1 MKQKIKKVL
10 MMSCLLV
17 SGVIFAQV
25 KMVNGTVSDSDG
37 VPLPGASIVSI
48 ETNEGATT
56 DFDGNFSISVQE
68 GATIEFSFIGYE
80 KQQVVVGESS
90 TINVTLV
97 QGNALSEVVVTSFGI
112 KREEKT
118 LAYSTQTV
126 GSEELT
132 QARDINVANSLNGR
146 AAGVEI
152 RKSSSGAGG
161 STRIVLRGNKS
172 LSGNS
177 QPLIVIDG
185 VPMVNNVG
193 GQPGMWGGID
203 EGDGLSQVNPDDV
216 ESITILKGANA
227 SILYGSQGA
236 NGVVVITTKSG
247 EAGDTKVTFNSGIT
261 SESVI
266 NLPEL
271 QYNYGR
277 VGEASESWSPS
288 PNANSANG
296 KFVDDFFQTGV
307 NYVNSVSVSGGNDTT
322 TAYFSYYNTT
332 SSGILDNFGYK
343 KNNLS
348 FKQSTKFLNDKM
360 TLSSNIILTDEQTDN
375 RGPSGYYLNPIV
387 GLYTFPRN
395 ESWSSIKTYQ
405 TLNPTTNVMDQ
416 NWLGINNHFQS
427 NPYWVMN
434 NQPKE
439 DKIKRAIGSL
449 NLKYEINE
457 KLSFQARASY
467 DFSNKS
473 YEQRHAAGSNAT
485 NTGTNG
491 RWDYK
496 KFNDELFY
504 SDAILSFNDNYG
516 DFSLTAIAGASLQ
529 KTTFGSGVQVSSG
542 NDGLL
547 FYANEFNFQNLPTN
561 TQVQSTLA
569 SRVDKQAM
577 FGNVVIGY
585 KDALFLDFS
594 GRNDYASTLA
604 GTGNESYFYPS
615 VGASLVLSQMME
627 LPSQISFLKLRASS
641 ASVGNEVPYNSIR
654 PTNTIN
660 ASGGVE
666 RNTQTPFTTL
676 KPEMIETFEIGVDL
690 RLFNNKLGL
699 DVAYYDIKSTDQFLS
714 LAAPSGSGYTSYFVN
729 AGKIVNNGIEVTITN
744 SIIDNANFKWN
755 SILNITQNTNEIVEI
770 HPDISALNTG
780 ASEGFQSQM
789 RKGGSVGDFYT
800 FMHKRDAQGRIE
812 MAAGVPLRGA
822 ERVLAG
828 NAEPDVSLGWSNN
841 VNIGESLSVGFI
853 INAKFGGEVFSQTES
868 MLDGNGVSLR
878 SGQARDAGFVAV
890 NGVEGGVAVS
900 QADPKTWYQAIGDR
914 NGTGEDYVYD
924 RTNIRLSQMSIAYKL
939 NPIKLGLPVDNA
951 TISVIGNNLF
961 YSAVA
966 PFDPELAM
974 STNRNAQ
981 GLDNFNLPSTRT
993 IGMNLRLTF

>member
-1 MKQKIKKVL
+1 MKQKIKQ
-10 MMSCLLV
+10 MIMAACFLL

-25 KMVNGTVSDSDG
+25 KTVVGTVTDSDG
-37 VPLPGASIVSI
+37 VPLPGASIVLT
-48 ETNEGATT
+48 ETNEGSTT
-56 DFDGNFSISVQE
+56 DFDGNFSISAQE
-68 GATIEFSFIGYE
+68 GAAVEFSYVGYE
-80 KQQVVVGESS
+80 SQQLVIGEGS

-97 QGNALSEVVVTSFGI
+97 QGSALSEVVVTSFGI
-112 KREEKT
+112 RREEKT

-126 GSEELT
+126 KSDQLT
-132 QARDINVANSLNGR
+132 QARDISVANSLNGR

-185 VPMVNNVG
+185 VPMVNNTG

-261 SESVI
+261 FESVI
-266 NLPEL
+266 ALPEL
-271 QYNYGR
+271 QYDYGR
-277 VGEASESWSPS
+277 VGAASESWSPTK
-288 PNANSANG
+288 NANSANG
-296 KFVDDFFQTGV
+296 NFVDDFFQRGV

-343 KNNLS
+343 KNNMS

-395 ESWSSIKTYQ
+395 ESWSSIGTYQ
-405 TLNPTTNVMDQ
+405 TLNAATNVMDQ

-439 DKIKRAIGSL
+439 DKIQRAIGSL

-529 KTTFGSGVQVSSG
+529 KTTFGSGVAVSTG

-547 FYANEFNFQNLPTN
+547 FYANEFNFQNIPTN
-561 TQVQSTLA
+561 TQVQSTLS

-585 KDALFLDFS
+585 KDAMFLDFS

-615 VGASLVLSQMME
+615 VGASFVISQMME

-641 ASVGNEVPYNSIR
+641 ASVGNEVPYNRIS

-660 ASGGVE
+660 ASGGVQ

-822 ERVLAG
+822 ERVFAG

-841 VNIGESLSVGFI
+841 FNIGESLSVGFI

-939 NPIKLGLPVDNA
+939 DPIKLGLPVDNA

>member
-1 MKQKIKKVL
+1 MKQKIKQTL
-10 MMSCLLV
+10 IASCFLL

-25 KMVNGTVSDSDG
+25 KTVNGTVTDSDG
-37 VPLPGASIVSI
+37 VPLPGASIVLT

-56 DFDGNFSISVQE
+56 DFDGNFSISAQE
-68 GATIEFSFIGYE
+68 GANVEFSYVGYE
-80 KQQVVVGESS
+80 SQQIVIGESS
-90 TINVTLV
+90 IINVTLV

-126 GSEELT
+126 KSEQLT
-132 QARDINVANSLNGR
+132 QARDISVANSLNGR

-185 VPMVNNVG
+185 VPMVNNTG

-236 NGVVVITTKSG
+236 NGVIVITTKSG
-247 EAGDTKVTFNSGIT
+247 EVGDTKVTFNSGIT
-261 SESVI
+261 FESVI
-266 NLPEL
+266 ALPEL
-271 QYNYGR
+271 QYDYGR
-277 VGEASESWSPS
+277 VGAASESWSPTK
-288 PNANSANG
+288 NANSANG
-296 KFVDDFFQTGV
+296 EFVDDFFQRGV

-322 TAYFSYYNTT
+322 TAYFSYYNT
-332 SSGILDNFGYK
+332 SSTGVLENFGYK
-343 KNNLS
+343 KNNMS

-395 ESWSSIKTYQ
+395 ESWSSIQTYQ
-405 TLNPTTNVMDQ
+405 TLNTATNVMDQ

-439 DKIKRAIGSL
+439 DKIQRAIGSV

-457 KLSFQARASY
+457 KLSFKARASY

-504 SDAILSFNDNYG
+504 SDGILSFADNYG
-516 DFSLTAIAGASLQ
+516 DFSLNAIAGASLQ
-529 KTTFGSGVQVSSG
+529 KTTFGSGVSVSTG

-547 FYANEFNFQNLPTN
+547 FYANEFNFQNIPTN
-561 TQVQSTLA
+561 TQVQSTLS
-569 SRVDKQAM
+569 SRIDKQAI

-585 KDALFLDFS
+585 KDAMFLDFS

-615 VGASLVLSQMME
+615 VGASFVISQMME

-641 ASVGNEVPYNSIR
+641 ASVGNEVPYNRIS

-660 ASGGVE
+660 AAGGVN

-676 KPEMIETFEIGVDL
+676 KPEMIETFEIGLDL

-744 SIIDNANFKWN
+744 SIIDTANFKWN
-755 SILNITQNTNEIVEI
+755 STLNITQNNNEIVEI
-770 HPDISALNTG
+770 HPNISALNTG

-812 MAAGVPLRGA
+812 MANGVPLRGA
-822 ERVLAG
+822 ERVYAG

-841 VNIGESLSVGFI
+841 FNIGESLSVGFI

-878 SGQARDAGFVAV
+878 SGQARDVGFVAV
-890 NGVEGGVAVS
+890 NGVENGVAVS

-924 RTNIRLSQMSIAYKL
+924 RTNIRLSQMSVAYNL
-939 NPIKLGLPVDNA
+939 DPTKLGLPVDSA
-951 TISVIGNNLF
+951 TISLIGNNLF

>member
-439 DKIKRAIGSL
+439 DKVQRAIGSL

-529 KTTFGSGVQVSSG
+529 KTTFGSGVAVSTG

-547 FYANEFNFQNLPTN
+547 FYANEFNFQNIPTN
-561 TQVQSTLA
+561 TQVQSTLS

-641 ASVGNEVPYNSIR
+641 ASVGNEVPYNRIS

-660 ASGGVE
+660 ASGGVQ

-822 ERVLAG
+822 ERVFAG

-841 VNIGESLSVGFI
+841 FNIGESLSVGFI

>member
-1 MKQKIKKVL
+1 MKQKIKQTL
-10 MMSCLLV
+10 MATCFLL

-25 KMVNGTVSDSDG
+25 KTVNGTVTDSDG
-37 VPLPGASIVSI
+37 VPLPGASIVLT

-56 DFDGNFSISVQE
+56 DFDGNYSISAQE
-68 GATIEFSFIGYE
+68 GATVEFSYVGYE
-80 KQQVVVGESS
+80 SQQVVIGEGS

-126 GSEELT
+126 DSEQLT
-132 QARDINVANSLNGR
+132 QARDISIANSLNGR

-161 STRIVLRGNKS
+161 STKIVLRGNKS

-247 EAGDTKVTFNSGIT
+247 EEGDTKITFNSGIT
-261 SESVI
+261 FESVI
-266 NLPEL
+266 ALPEL
-271 QYNYGR
+271 QYDYGR
-277 VGEASESWSPS
+277 AAGEDESWSPTK
-288 PNANSANG
+288 NAAAANG
-296 KFVDDFFQTGV
+296 EFVDDFFQTGV
-307 NYVNSVSVSGGNDTT
+307 NYVNSVSVSGGNKTT
-322 TAYFSYYNTT
+322 TAYFSYYNAT
-332 SSGILDNFGYK
+332 SGGIMDNFGYK

-348 FKQSTKFLNDKM
+348 FKQSTKFFNDKM
-360 TLSSNIILTDEQTDN
+360 TLSSNIILTEEQTDN
-375 RGPSGYYLNPIV
+375 RGPSGYYLNPLI
-387 GLYTFPRN
+387 GLYTFPRDG
-395 ESWSSIKTYQ
+395 SWSSMKTYQ
-405 TLNPTTNVMDQ
+405 TFNAATNVMDQ
-416 NWLGINNHFQS
+416 NWVGNNHFQS
-427 NPYWVMN
+427 NPYWLMN

-439 DKIKRAIGSL
+439 DKVQRAIGSV
-449 NLKYEINE
+449 NLAYQISE
-457 KLSFQARASY
+457 KLSLKARASY
-467 DFSNKS
+467 DFANKS
-473 YEQRHAAGSNAT
+473 YEQQHAAGSNQT
-485 NTGTNG
+485 NTGSNG

-516 DFSLTAIAGASLQ
+516 DFSVNAIAGASLQ
-529 KTTFGSGVQVSSG
+529 QTTFGSGVNVTTGS
-542 NDGLL
+542 DGEL
-547 FYANEFNFQNLPTN
+547 FYANEFNFQNIPAN
-561 TQVQSTLA
+561 IQVQSTLG
-569 SRVDKQAM
+569 SQIEKQAV
-577 FGNVVIGY
+577 FGNVVVGY
-585 KDALFLDFS
+585 KDAIFLDIS

-604 GTGNESYFYPS
+604 GTGNDSYFYPS
-615 VGASLVLSQMME
+615 VGASFVLSQLME

-641 ASVGNEVPYNSIR
+641 ASVGNEVPYNRIS

-660 ASGGVE
+660 ASGGVV
-666 RNTQTPFTTL
+666 RNTQTPFTNL
-676 KPEMIETFEIGVDL
+676 KPEMIETFEIGLDL

-699 DVAYYDIKSTDQFLS
+699 DVAYYDITSSDQFLS

-744 SIIDNANFKWN
+744 SIIDTANFKWN
-755 SILNITQNTNEIVEI
+755 STLNITQNTNEIVEI
-770 HPDISALNTG
+770 HPDIANLGTG
-780 ASEGFQSQM
+780 ASEGFQSRFQ
-789 RKGGSVGDFYT
+789 KGGSIGDFYT
-800 FMHKRDAQGRIE
+800 KMFKRDAQGRIE
-812 MAAGVPLRGA
+812 MVDGTPLTTATDELG
-822 ERVLAG
+822 G
-828 NAEPDVSLGWSNN
+828 NAEPDVSLGWANN
-841 VNIGESLSVGFI
+841 FNIGENLSVGFI

-890 NGVEGGVAVS
+890 NGVQGGVAVS
-900 QADPKTWYQAIGDR
+900 QADPKTWYQATGDR
-914 NGTGEDYVYD
+914 IGIGESYIYD

-939 NPIKLGLPVDNA
+939 DPIKLGLPVDNA

-974 STNRNAQ
+974 STNRNSQ

>member
-1 MKQKIKKVL
+1 MKQKIKQTL
-10 MMSCLLV
+10 MATCFLL

-25 KMVNGTVSDSDG
+25 KTVNGTVTDSDG
-37 VPLPGASIVSI
+37 VPLPGASIVLT

-68 GATIEFSFIGYE
+68 GATVEFSYVGYE
-80 KQQVVVGESS
+80 SQQVVVGEGS

-97 QGNALSEVVVTSFGI
+97 QGNALTEVVVTSLGI

-118 LAYSTQTV
+118 LAYSSQTV
-126 GSEELT
+126 DSDQLT
-132 QARDINVANSLNGR
+132 QARDISVANSLNGR

-161 STRIVLRGNKS
+161 STRIILRGNKS

-177 QPLIVIDG
+177 DPLIVIDG
-185 VPMVNNVG
+185 VPMVNNSG
-193 GQPGMWGGID
+193 NQPGMWGGID

-216 ESITILKGANA
+216 ESITVLKGANA

-236 NGVVVITTKSG
+236 NGVIVITTKSG
-247 EAGDTKVTFNSGIT
+247 EAGDTKVTFNSGVT
-261 SESVI
+261 FESV
-266 NLPEL
+266 NKLPEL
-271 QYNYGR
+271 QYDYGR
-277 VGEASESWSPS
+277 VGSATESWSPTK
-288 PNANSANG
+288 NANSANG
-296 KFVDDFFQTGV
+296 EFVDDFFQTGV
-307 NYVNSVSVSGGNDTT
+307 NYVNSISVSGGNDTT

-343 KNNLS
+343 KNNMS
-348 FKQSTKFLNDKM
+348 FKQSTKLLNDKM

-375 RGPSGYYLNPIV
+375 RGPSGYYLNPLV
-387 GLYTFPRN
+387 GLYTFPRS
-395 ESWSSIKTYQ
+395 ESWNSIQTYQ
-405 TLNPTTNVMDQ
+405 VFNAATNVMDQ

-439 DKIKRAIGSL
+439 DKIQRAIGSL
-449 NLKYEINE
+449 NLKYEISE

-504 SDAILSFNDNYG
+504 SDGILSFKDNYG
-516 DFSLTAIAGASLQ
+516 DISLNAIVGASLQ
-529 KTTFGSGVQVSSG
+529 KSTFGSGVSVSTG

-547 FYANEFNFQNLPTN
+547 FYANEFNFQNIPTN
-561 TQVQSTLA
+561 TQVQSTLS
-569 SRVDKQAM
+569 SRVDKQAL

-585 KDALFLDFS
+585 KDAMFLDIS

-615 VGASLVLSQMME
+615 VGASFVISQMME

-641 ASVGNEVPYNSIR
+641 ASVGNEVPFNRIS

-660 ASGGVE
+660 ASGGVV
-666 RNTQTPFTTL
+666 RNTQTPFTNL
-676 KPEMIETFEIGVDL
+676 KPEMIETFEVGLDL

-699 DVAYYDIKSTDQFLS
+699 DVAYYDITSTDQFLS

-729 AGKIVNNGIEVTITN
+729 AGKIVNNGIEITITN

-755 SILNITQNTNEIVEI
+755 STLNITQNSNEIVEI
-770 HPDISALNTG
+770 HPDIENLSTG
-780 ASEGFQSQM
+780 ASEGFGS
-789 RKGGSVGDFYT
+789 RIKAGGSIGDFYT
-800 FMHKRDAQGRIE
+800 SMYLRDSQGRIE
-812 MAAGVPLRGA
+812 MDDGVPLKTA
-822 ERVLAG
+822 TELLAG
-828 NAEPDVSLGWSNN
+828 NAEPDVSIGWSNN
-841 VNIGESLSVGFI
+841 FNIGKNVSVGFI
-853 INAKFGGEVFSQTES
+853 INAKLGGKVFSQTES

-878 SGQARDAGFVAV
+878 SGQARDAGGLAV
-890 NGVEGGVAVS
+890 NGVQAGTAVTS
-900 QADPKTWYQAIGDR
+900 ADPELWFKAIGDR
-914 NGTGEDYVYD
+914 NGIGESYIYD
-924 RTNIRLSQMSIAYKL
+924 RTNIRLSQMSVAYNL
-939 NPIKLGLPVDNA
+939 DPSLIGLPVDSA
-951 TISVIGNNLF
+951 TVSLIGNNLI
-961 YSAVA
+961 YSSVA

>member
-1 MKQKIKKVL
+1 M
-10 MMSCLLV
+10 
-17 SGVIFAQV
+17 
-25 KMVNGTVSDSDG
+25 
-37 VPLPGASIVSI
+37 
-48 ETNEGATT
+48 
-56 DFDGNFSISVQE
+56 
-68 GATIEFSFIGYE
+68 
-80 KQQVVVGESS
+80 
-90 TINVTLV
+90 
-97 QGNALSEVVVTSFGI
+97 
-112 KREEKT
+112 
-118 LAYSTQTV
+118 
-126 GSEELT
+126 
-132 QARDINVANSLNGR
+132 NGR

-185 VPMVNNVG
+185 VPMVNNTG

-261 SESVI
+261 FESVI
-266 NLPEL
+266 ALPEL
-271 QYNYGR
+271 QYDYGR
-277 VGEASESWSPS
+277 VGAASESWSPTK
-288 PNANSANG
+288 NANSANG
-296 KFVDDFFQTGV
+296 NFVDDFFQRGV

-343 KNNLS
+343 KNNMS

-405 TLNPTTNVMDQ
+405 TLNAATNVMDQ

-439 DKIKRAIGSL
+439 DKVQRAIGSL

-529 KTTFGSGVQVSSG
+529 KTTFGSGVAVSTG

-547 FYANEFNFQNLPTN
+547 FYANEFNFQNIPTN
-561 TQVQSTLA
+561 TQVQSTLS

-585 KDALFLDFS
+585 KDAMFLDFS

-615 VGASLVLSQMME
+615 VGASFVISQMME

-641 ASVGNEVPYNSIR
+641 ASVGNEVPYNRIS

-660 ASGGVE
+660 ASGGVQ

-841 VNIGESLSVGFI
+841 FNIGESLSVGFI

-924 RTNIRLSQMSIAYKL
+924 RTNIRLSQMSIAYNL
-939 NPIKLGLPVDNA
+939 DPIKLGLPVDNA

>member
-1 MKQKIKKVL
+1 
-10 MMSCLLV
+10 
-17 SGVIFAQV
+17 
-25 KMVNGTVSDSDG
+25 
-37 VPLPGASIVSI
+37 
-48 ETNEGATT
+48 
-56 DFDGNFSISVQE
+56 
-68 GATIEFSFIGYE
+68 
-80 KQQVVVGESS
+80 
-90 TINVTLV
+90 
-97 QGNALSEVVVTSFGI
+97 
-112 KREEKT
+112 
-118 LAYSTQTV
+118 
-126 GSEELT
+126 
-132 QARDINVANSLNGR
+132 
-146 AAGVEI
+146 
-152 RKSSSGAGG
+152 
-161 STRIVLRGNKS
+161 
-172 LSGNS
+172 
-177 QPLIVIDG
+177 
-185 VPMVNNVG
+185 MVNNTG

-261 SESVI
+261 FESVI
-266 NLPEL
+266 ALPEL
-271 QYNYGR
+271 QYDYGR
-277 VGEASESWSPS
+277 VGAASESWSPTK
-288 PNANSANG
+288 NANSANG
-296 KFVDDFFQTGV
+296 NFVDDFFQRGV

-343 KNNLS
+343 KNNMS

-395 ESWSSIKTYQ
+395 ESWSSIGTYQ
-405 TLNPTTNVMDQ
+405 TLNAATNVMDQ

-439 DKIKRAIGSL
+439 DKVQRAIGSL

-529 KTTFGSGVQVSSG
+529 KTTFGSGVAVSTG

-547 FYANEFNFQNLPTN
+547 FYANEFNFQNIPTN
-561 TQVQSTLA
+561 TQVQSTLS

-585 KDALFLDFS
+585 KDAMFLDFS

-615 VGASLVLSQMME
+615 VGASFVISQMME

-641 ASVGNEVPYNSIR
+641 ASVGNEVPYNRIS

-660 ASGGVE
+660 ASGGVQ

-822 ERVLAG
+822 ERVFAG

-841 VNIGESLSVGFI
+841 FNIGESLSVGFI

-939 NPIKLGLPVDNA
+939 DPIKLGLPVDNA

>member
-1 MKQKIKKVL
+1 VL
-10 MMSCLLV
+10 
-17 SGVIFAQV
+17 
-25 KMVNGTVSDSDG
+25 T
-37 VPLPGASIVSI
+37 

-56 DFDGNFSISVQE
+56 DFDGNFSISAQE
-68 GATIEFSFIGYE
+68 GATVEFSYVGYE
-80 KQQVVVGESS
+80 SQQIVIGEGS

-112 KREEKT
+112 RREEKT

-126 GSEELT
+126 KSDQLT
-132 QARDINVANSLNGR
+132 QARDISVANSLNGR

-161 STRIVLRGNKS
+161 STKIVLRGNKS
-172 LSGNS
+172 LTGNS
-177 QPLIVIDG
+177 APLIVIDG
-185 VPMVNNVG
+185 VPMVNNTG
-193 GQPGMWGGID
+193 GQPTLWGGID

-261 SESVI
+261 FESVI
-266 NLPEL
+266 ALPEL
-271 QYNYGR
+271 QYDYGR
-277 VGEASESWSPS
+277 VGAASESWSPTK
-288 PNANSANG
+288 NANSANG
-296 KFVDDFFQTGV
+296 NFVDDFFQRGV

-343 KNNLS
+343 KNNMS

-405 TLNPTTNVMDQ
+405 TLNAATNVMDQ

-439 DKIKRAIGSL
+439 DKVQRAIGSL

-529 KTTFGSGVQVSSG
+529 KTTFGSGVAVSTG

-547 FYANEFNFQNLPTN
+547 FYANEFNFQNIPTN
-561 TQVQSTLA
+561 TQVQSTLS

-585 KDALFLDFS
+585 KDAMFLDFS

-615 VGASLVLSQMME
+615 VGASFVISQMME

-641 ASVGNEVPYNSIR
+641 ASVGNEVPYNRIS

-660 ASGGVE
+660 ASGGVQ

-841 VNIGESLSVGFI
+841 FNIGESLSVGFI

-924 RTNIRLSQMSIAYKL
+924 RTNIRLSQMSIAYNL
-939 NPIKLGLPVDNA
+939 DPIKLGLPVDNA

>member
-641 ASVGNEVPYNSIR
+641 ASVGNEVPYNSIS

-666 RNTQTPFTTL
+666 RNTQTPFSTL

>member
-1 MKQKIKKVL
+1 MKQKIKQTL
-10 MMSCLLV
+10 MVICFLL

-25 KMVNGTVSDSDG
+25 KTVNGTVTDSEG
-37 VPLPGASIVSI
+37 VPLPGASIVLT

-56 DFDGNFSISVQE
+56 DFDGNFSISAQE
-68 GATIEFSFIGYE
+68 GATVEFSYVGYE
-80 KQQVVVGESS
+80 SQQVVVGEGS

-126 GSEELT
+126 DSEQLT
-132 QARDINVANSLNGR
+132 QARDISVANSLNGR

-185 VPMVNNVG
+185 VPMVNNTG

-261 SESVI
+261 FESVI
-266 NLPEL
+266 ALPEL
-271 QYNYGR
+271 QYDYGR
-277 VGEASESWSPS
+277 VGAASESWSPTK
-288 PNANSANG
+288 NANSANG
-296 KFVDDFFQTGV
+296 NFVDDFFQRGV

-343 KNNLS
+343 KNNMS

-405 TLNPTTNVMDQ
+405 TLNAATNVMDQ

-439 DKIKRAIGSL
+439 DKIQRAIGSL

-529 KTTFGSGVQVSSG
+529 KTTFGSGVAVSTG

-547 FYANEFNFQNLPTN
+547 FYANEFNFQNIPTN
-561 TQVQSTLA
+561 TQVQSTLS

-585 KDALFLDFS
+585 KDAMFLDFS

-615 VGASLVLSQMME
+615 VGASFVISQMME

-641 ASVGNEVPYNSIR
+641 ASVGNEVPYNRIS

-660 ASGGVE
+660 ASGGVQ

-822 ERVLAG
+822 ERVFAG

-841 VNIGESLSVGFI
+841 FNIGESLSVGFI

-939 NPIKLGLPVDNA
+939 DPIKLGLPVDNA

>member
-1 MKQKIKKVL
+1 
-10 MMSCLLV
+10 
-17 SGVIFAQV
+17 
-25 KMVNGTVSDSDG
+25 
-37 VPLPGASIVSI
+37 
-48 ETNEGATT
+48 
-56 DFDGNFSISVQE
+56 
-68 GATIEFSFIGYE
+68 
-80 KQQVVVGESS
+80 
-90 TINVTLV
+90 
-97 QGNALSEVVVTSFGI
+97 
-112 KREEKT
+112 
-118 LAYSTQTV
+118 
-126 GSEELT
+126 
-132 QARDINVANSLNGR
+132 
-146 AAGVEI
+146 
-152 RKSSSGAGG
+152 
-161 STRIVLRGNKS
+161 
-172 LSGNS
+172 
-177 QPLIVIDG
+177 
-185 VPMVNNVG
+185 
-193 GQPGMWGGID
+193 
-203 EGDGLSQVNPDDV
+203 
-216 ESITILKGANA
+216 
-227 SILYGSQGA
+227 
-236 NGVVVITTKSG
+236 
-247 EAGDTKVTFNSGIT
+247 
-261 SESVI
+261 
-266 NLPEL
+266 
-271 QYNYGR
+271 
-277 VGEASESWSPS
+277 
-288 PNANSANG
+288 
-296 KFVDDFFQTGV
+296 
-307 NYVNSVSVSGGNDTT
+307 
-322 TAYFSYYNTT
+322 
-332 SSGILDNFGYK
+332 
-343 KNNLS
+343 
-348 FKQSTKFLNDKM
+348 
-360 TLSSNIILTDEQTDN
+360 
-375 RGPSGYYLNPIV
+375 
-387 GLYTFPRN
+387 
-395 ESWSSIKTYQ
+395 
-405 TLNPTTNVMDQ
+405 
-416 NWLGINNHFQS
+416 
-427 NPYWVMN
+427 
-434 NQPKE
+434 
-439 DKIKRAIGSL
+439 
-449 NLKYEINE
+449 
-457 KLSFQARASY
+457 
-467 DFSNKS
+467 
-473 YEQRHAAGSNAT
+473 
-485 NTGTNG
+485 
-491 RWDYK
+491 
-496 KFNDELFY
+496 
-504 SDAILSFNDNYG
+504 
-516 DFSLTAIAGASLQ
+516 
-529 KTTFGSGVQVSSG
+529 
-542 NDGLL
+542 
-547 FYANEFNFQNLPTN
+547 
-561 TQVQSTLA
+561 
-569 SRVDKQAM
+569 M

-585 KDALFLDFS
+585 KDAMFLDFS

-615 VGASLVLSQMME
+615 VGASFVISQMME

-641 ASVGNEVPYNSIR
+641 ASVGNEVPYNRIS

-660 ASGGVE
+660 ASGGVQ

-822 ERVLAG
+822 ERVFAG

-841 VNIGESLSVGFI
+841 FNIGESLSVGFI

-914 NGTGEDYVYD
+914 NGTGETYIYD

-939 NPIKLGLPVDNA
+939 DPIKLGLPVDNA

>member
-641 ASVGNEVPYNSIR
+641 ASVGNEVPYNSIS